1 MYERRTEIM
10 QNVFLTYL
18 PASKFKT
25 SVLSAH
31 LVTPLSKETASA
43 NALLPAVLRRGT
55 MRCPDMESLSAALD
69 TLYGAQIDYTVRKK
83 GERQCIGFVASVI
96 DDAFAPAGEKLLEPV
111 SDLLG
116 ELFLDPVTRNG
127 RFLAEY
133 VDSEKQNLIDAIR
146 AIRNDKQD
154 WADVRLMQEMCAGEP
169 YGVLRLGDEESA
181 AKINNHKLFN
191 HYRELL
197 ATSRVEMFYMGSIA
211 PEQVT
216 EVLRQTLQA
225 LPRAGQVVPV
235 GTTPA
240 PAARPVQ
247 EKTERL
253 DVTQG
258 KLSLGFFTDI
268 TANDPRY
275 PALVLAATVFGGGA
289 TSKLFTNVR
298 EQMSLCYYASASFE
312 KFKGVLA
319 VASGV
324 EFSKLETAKKEIL
337 RQLEACCS
345 GEISDYELESARG
358 YLVSDLKIAMD
369 SPGRLDDFYMGQILL
384 ESSATMQDLSDAI
397 ARVTKEEAAQAARA
411 LRLDTIYELQGVQA

>member
-1 MYERRTEIM
+1 M
-10 QNVFLTYL
+10 
-18 PASKFKT
+18 
-25 SVLSAH
+25 
-31 LVTPLSKETASA
+31 
-43 NALLPAVLRRGT
+43 
-55 MRCPDMESLSAALD
+55 
-69 TLYGAQIDYTVRKK
+69 
-83 GERQCIGFVASVI
+83 
-96 DDAFAPAGEKLLEPV
+96 
-111 SDLLG
+111 
-116 ELFLDPVTRNG
+116 
-127 RFLAEY
+127 
-133 VDSEKQNLIDAIR
+133 
-146 AIRNDKQD
+146 
-154 WADVRLMQEMCAGEP
+154 
-169 YGVLRLGDEESA
+169 
-181 AKINNHKLFN
+181 
-191 HYRELL
+191 
-197 ATSRVEMFYMGSIA
+197 
-211 PEQVT
+211 T

-235 GTTPA
+235 GTTPV